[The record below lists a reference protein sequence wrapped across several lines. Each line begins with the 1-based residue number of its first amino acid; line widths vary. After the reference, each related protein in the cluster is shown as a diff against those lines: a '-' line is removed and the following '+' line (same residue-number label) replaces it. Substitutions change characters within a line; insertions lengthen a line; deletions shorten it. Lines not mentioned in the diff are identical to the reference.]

1 MLSVSEIKAI
11 KYAIKAHY
19 KGLQLLRNPKGTPG
33 TVVRTLDYGDCM
45 DPLSL
50 DIWQRTTRTTVDFS
64 KPENPVTTE
73 NFTVNIYNFF
83 NSENK
88 KVNSLKGV
96 EYSRI
101 NPDGSCIRKEKC
113 NIDRKYLEARVLTNL
128 HTPSITRIEMLPELY
143 SNDTFNGYRYFAPV
157 EVKKSFAQIQLEQF
171 KNKSDLKYFES
182 TSHGKFW
189 RTLWHNIRQK

>member
-11 KYAIKAHY
+11 RYAIKAHY

-33 TVVRTLDYGDCM
+33 TVVRTLDYGDFM
-45 DPLSL
+45 DLKTL
-50 DIWQRTTRTTVDFS
+50 DEWQRTTRTTIDFS
-64 KPENPVTTE
+64 KPEKPVTTE

-101 NPDGSCIRKEKC
+101 NPDGTCFRREKG
-113 NIDRKYLEARVLTNL
+113 NIDKKYLEARVLTNL
-128 HTPSITRIEMLPELY
+128 HSPSITRKEFIPEVY
-143 SNDTFNGYRYFAPV
+143 SNDTYNGFRYFTPV

-171 KNKSDLKYFES
+171 KNESDIKYLES
-182 TSHGKFW
+182 IGHSKFW
-189 RTLWHNIRQK
+189 RTLWHNITQK